1 MTDTARLY
9 GGSLYDLAAGEELS
23 EEIGSQLEQ
32 IRTLFKENPD
42 YIRLLNEP
50 SIPLKKRQ
58 ELIEEAFGAQ
68 AQRYLVSFLKLL
80 CERGLLRDFGGCCE
94 AFNTRFYADHG
105 IAKAVATSA
114 VGLTADQ
121 QEALRRKL
129 EKISGKQVVL
139 EVRKDPSVI
148 AGLRVEMEGKLLD
161 GTVHGRVQDLS
172 RRLKEA

>member
-1 MTDTARLY
+1 MPIT
-9 GGSLYDLAAGEELS
+9 GSPRQWRPPLS
-23 EEIGSQLEQ
+23 
-32 IRTLFKENPD
+32 
-42 YIRLLNEP
+42 
-50 SIPLKKRQ
+50 
-58 ELIEEAFGAQ
+58 
-68 AQRYLVSFLKLL
+68 
-80 CERGLLRDFGGCCE
+80 
-94 AFNTRFYADHG
+94 
-105 IAKAVATSA
+105 
-114 VGLTADQ
+114 DQ